1 MRLKTTINIV
11 DALAERVKQHLEET
25 GETQTNFIVRAL
37 VNQLEAEGDFD
48 IRDEIKE
55 RY

>member
-1 MRLKTTINIV
+1 MKTTINIV
-11 DALAERVKQHLEET
+11 DVLAERVKQHLEAT
-25 GETQTNFIVRAL
+25 GETQTDFIVRAL